1 MPRSSRRVVIT
12 GSGPLTAFG
21 LGVAPLWEALEA
33 GRTGIAPIETMDAS
47 GFPCTAWAAVP
58 ASAFDVR
65 QVVPKSYRKATKVM
79 ARDIELA
86 VGAAHSAVTA
96 AGLVTKGTA
105 EGTPPTI
112 APHRVGCHI
121 GAGLIPADAA
131 ELAAALHTSRDAE
144 GNFDIG
150 EWGRAGMQ
158 NLTPLWLLKYLP
170 NMLACHVTIIHDCQ
184 GPSNTIT
191 CAEPSGALSIGES
204 MRVIGRG
211 DADAC
216 LSGGAESKLNTM
228 GMLRQHFAGRLA
240 AVPPGTSAADA
251 ASRVRPFAPD
261 ACGTIL
267 GEAGAILVLEAM
279 ESAAA
284 RGARPTVELAGFGAS
299 QCACVDT
306 VGVDLSASGPDIAA
320 AIDAALADAG
330 VAASEVDAVVPLG
343 MGHAATD
350 RAEAAAL
357 REAFGDRLASIPLVT
372 LTPTL
377 GACGAGASA
386 LAVIVGAECI
396 SRQMLPARLSTARSG
411 ELGLDADACPARGAD
426 LRTVLTL
433 STGLGGQ
440 NAAVVLRRT
449 S

>member
-1 MPRSSRRVVIT
+1 
-12 GSGPLTAFG
+12 
-21 LGVAPLWEALEA
+21 
-33 GRTGIAPIETMDAS
+33 
-47 GFPCTAWAAVP
+47 
-58 ASAFDVR
+58 
-65 QVVPKSYRKATKVM
+65 
-79 ARDIELA
+79 
-86 VGAAHSAVTA
+86 
-96 AGLVTKGTA
+96 
-105 EGTPPTI
+105 
-112 APHRVGCHI
+112 
-121 GAGLIPADAA
+121 
-131 ELAAALHTSRDAE
+131 
-144 GNFDIG
+144 
-150 EWGRAGMQ
+150 
-158 NLTPLWLLKYLP
+158 
-170 NMLACHVTIIHDCQ
+170 
-184 GPSNTIT
+184 
-191 CAEPSGALSIGES
+191 

-240 AVPPGTSAADA
+240 AVPPGTSAAEA

-261 ACGTIL
+261 ACGTVL

-279 ESAAA
+279 ESALA
-284 RGARPTVELAGFGAS
+284 RGVQANVELAGFGAS
-299 QCACVDT
+299 QCSCIDT
-306 VGVDLSASGPDIAA
+306 VGMDLSASGPDIAA
-320 AIDAALADAG
+320 AIDAALGDAG
-330 VAASEVDAVVPLG
+330 IPASDVDAIVPIG

-372 LTPTL
+372 LTPML

-396 SRQMLPARLSTARSG
+396 SRQLLPARLSTSRSG
-411 ELGLDADACPARGAD
+411 ELGLDADARPARGAD